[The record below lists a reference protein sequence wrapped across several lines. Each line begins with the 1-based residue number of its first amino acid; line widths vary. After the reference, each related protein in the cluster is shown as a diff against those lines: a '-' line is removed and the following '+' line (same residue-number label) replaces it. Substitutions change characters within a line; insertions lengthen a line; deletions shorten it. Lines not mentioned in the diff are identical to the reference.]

1 MTTAARVQR
10 SNGARFYSRDGQAQY
25 EVIGSSTGRPRPVTI
40 ADARRNGWFP
50 SVTTVLKILDK
61 PALTD
66 WLIETSCLTVLTAPR
81 KEGEEL
87 DAFVQRVLHTE
98 RQQDQEAQVARD
110 LGTAIHAAIES
121 ALKAEPYDKALA
133 VYVEPA
139 VDEITMQGEVKATE
153 KVVVGEGYA
162 GRFDAMTQDNR
173 ITVFDVKTAKKLPT
187 NGSWSEHKLQLA
199 AYAQALGNTG
209 SIHVQ
214 TANLYVSTTEPG
226 KVFVDVHTDWPDT
239 YERGFRPLLAVWQ
252 WLNDYPCAAF

>member
-40 ADARRNGWFP
+40 ADARKHGWVP
-50 SVTTVLKILDK
+50 SVTTVLKVLAA

-66 WLIETSCLTVLTAPR
+66 WLCEQAALTVLTAPR
-81 KEGEEL
+81 KAGEEL
-87 DAFVQRVLHTE
+87 DAFVERVLHTE
-98 RQQDQEAQVARD
+98 RQQDEEAAKARD

-121 ALKAEPYDKALA
+121 ALTETQAFDPALA
-133 VYVEPA
+133 IYVAPA
-139 VDEITMQGEVKATE
+139 LESILSAGRVVATE
-153 KVVVGEGYA
+153 KVVVGDGYA
-162 GRFDAMTQDNR
+162 GRFDALTEGNTIRVWD
-173 ITVFDVKTAKKLPT
+173 TKTCKNLPKY
-187 NGSWSEHKLQLA
+187 GSYPEHRAQLS

-209 SIHVQ
+209 DKRIE

-226 KVFVDVHTDWPDT
+226 KVLVDVHTDWPET

-252 WLNDYPCAAF
+252 WLNSYP